1 MTKQY
6 HISLAAALLATSAA
20 FAGATSVNTFGV
32 LKVLSTTTNT
42 IVTIPW
48 TDYSQVQANAA
59 PIFSPKLV
67 KPTNLTEGDTILWHR
82 GDGSFDT
89 WVLNAD
95 REWERAA
102 TVTSLPFGGGSG
114 VNTSGEGVR
123 ISRGY
128 GFWLQRQRPFEIKD
142 GRKVP
147 VPFWLFGQAVATPST
162 AVIGGGTVENPC
174 CTMLANPW
182 AGAVKLND
190 LPWRN
195 VNEGTGIDTCDT
207 LIVPNGFNGSDYV
220 YRRNGKWV
228 FSAMETYTDAKGRVR
243 SRTTYTEDITIPEG
257 QGFWYVRRTPEATT
271 LDWPENLVPVPEPVP
286 TAP

>member
-1 MTKQY
+1 MTKPF

-82 GDGSFDT
+82 GDGTFDT

-95 REWERAA
+95 REWER
-102 TVTSLPFGGGSG
+102 
-114 VNTSGEGVR
+114 
-123 ISRGY
+123 
-128 GFWLQRQRPFEIKD
+128 
-142 GRKVP
+142 
-147 VPFWLFGQAVATPST
+147 AVATPST

-190 LPWRN
+190 LPWKD

-257 QGFWYVRRTPEATT
+257 QGFWYVRRKPESTT
-271 LDWPENLVPVPEPVP
+271 LDWPETLVPVPEPVP